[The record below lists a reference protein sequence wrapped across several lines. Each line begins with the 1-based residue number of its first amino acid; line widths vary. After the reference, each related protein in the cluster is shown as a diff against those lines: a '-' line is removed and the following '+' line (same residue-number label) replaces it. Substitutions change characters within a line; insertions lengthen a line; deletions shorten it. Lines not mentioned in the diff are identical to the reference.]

1 MAATPSSL
9 KLTYIQTGQVHFPPG
24 ARLTARIM
32 WDYELVW
39 IQRGQVVYHCQGQ
52 DYPAPPGTFIL
63 SRPGFRE
70 SYTWDPVGPTRHA
83 FFHFNTP
90 AMPQDFPPP
99 ERWPILRHLPDNE
112 LIPPLF
118 SFIVAHPS
126 AVPAQGGRVTG
137 LPTTLERA
145 VETLLSEYLL
155 GPTIHRAASSDP
167 YPLAI
172 DLALSYAAAKL
183 TENPA
188 AAIDLA
194 DLASA
199 AHVSAKHL
207 CRLFASRLQSSP
219 MRVILALRLRHALQ
233 LLARTDL
240 KIEVIGRQCGF
251 ASLYHFSRRCRDVYG
266 MPPST
271 LRRQMASGQFQ
282 PSNLLR
288 LTPDYS
294 IDY

>member
-1 MAATPSSL
+1 MATLPSSL
-9 KLTYIQTGQVHFPPG
+9 KLSYVHTGQVHFPPG
-24 ARLTARIM
+24 ARLSPRLMT
-32 WDYELVW
+32 DYEFVW
-39 IQRGQVVYHCQGQ
+39 IQRGQVVYHCEGQ

-63 SRPGFRE
+63 ARPGFHE

-83 FFHFNTP
+83 FFHFNPLTLP
-90 AMPQDFPPP
+90 ADFPPP
-99 ERWPILRHLPDNE
+99 AQWPLIRQLPENE

-118 SFIVAHPS
+118 AFIVAHPP
-126 AVPAQGGRVTG
+126 AVYDGAGQETTVPA
-137 LPTTLERA
+137 TLVRA
-145 VETLLSEYLL
+145 IETLLSEFIL
-155 GPTIHRAASSDP
+155 GPTTRGAASSDP
-167 YPLAI
+167 YPPAI
-172 DLALSYAAAKL
+172 DLALAYAAARL
-183 TENPA
+183 TDNPA

-194 DLASA
+194 DLARA

-207 CRLFASRLQSSP
+207 CRVFAGRLQSSP

-233 LLARTDL
+233 LLERTDL

-266 MPPST
+266 VPPSI
-271 LRRQMASGQFQ
+271 LRQQMASGQFHS
-282 PSNLLR
+282 SNILR